1 MFYMSEF
8 MNYAINEAKA
18 AYIEGE
24 IPIGAVIVENGKV
37 VSSAHNLCEKL
48 SDPTAHA
55 EMLAIKEACRK
66 LDRKFLDGCE
76 MYVTVEPCP
85 MCAGAVINSRISRLY
100 FGAFEPQT
108 GACGSVVNLF
118 LGTDAYKKTDV
129 FTGDCEKE
137 AQKLMK
143 DFFASRLR

>member
-1 MFYMSEF
+1 
-8 MNYAINEAKA
+8 
-18 AYIEGE
+18 
-24 IPIGAVIVENGKV
+24 
-37 VSSAHNLCEKL
+37 
-48 SDPTAHA
+48 
-55 EMLAIKEACRK
+55 
-66 LDRKFLDGCE
+66 
-76 MYVTVEPCP
+76 

-129 FTGDCEKE
+129 FTGDCASE